1 MSVSCINHSAEFK
14 WISSCTESKPN
25 PKCKHKMSD
34 DIVTQ
39 CCDKA
44 SDCIQRGE
52 LDKAAKY
59 LKKATDRDPSNGR
72 AIELL
77 TIIAEKKRREE
88 QNGVLLFRSFI

>member
-1 MSVSCINHSAEFK
+1 
-14 WISSCTESKPN
+14 
-25 PKCKHKMSD
+25 MSD

-52 LDKAAKY
+52 LDKAARY
-59 LKKATDRDPSNGR
+59 LKKATDRDPSNGI
-72 AIELL
+72 AIERL

-88 QNGVLLFRSFI
+88 QNSTLRFRSFT

>member
-1 MSVSCINHSAEFK
+1 MFLKLHMLVNLNVPCVL
-14 WISSCTESKPN
+14 
-25 PKCKHKMSD
+25 CKTTITSMDKQKMSD

-52 LDKAAKY
+52 LDKAARY

-88 QNGVLLFRSFI
+88 QNSTLRFRSFT